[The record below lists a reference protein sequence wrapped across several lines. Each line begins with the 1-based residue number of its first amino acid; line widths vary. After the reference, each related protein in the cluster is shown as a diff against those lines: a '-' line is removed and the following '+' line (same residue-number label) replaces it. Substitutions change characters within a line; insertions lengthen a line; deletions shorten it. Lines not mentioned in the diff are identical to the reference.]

1 MKNIEKVL
9 SFGEKIILVFGILSG
24 AVVLFINVILR
35 NMGSSLTWAEEYAR
49 FAIIWITF
57 AGCGAA
63 VKEKAHMNISALYDV
78 LGNGGKFALEI
89 FFNSIG
95 LAFSGFMFYY
105 GIRLTEKTIQTM
117 QVSPTMML
125 PMWIV
130 YISVPIGGALM
141 ILRYV
146 TIIVASIKNRKELKG
161 SK

>member
-9 SFGEKIILVFGILSG
+9 SFGEKIIQVFGILSG
-24 AVVLFINVILR
+24 VVVQFINVILR
-35 NMGSSLTWAEEYAR
+35 NLGSSLTWAEEYAR

-78 LGNGGKFALEI
+78 LGSGGKFALEI

-105 GIRLTEKTIQTM
+105 GVRLTEKTIQTM

-130 YISVPIGGALM
+130 YISVPVGGALM
-141 ILRYV
+141 ILRYI
-146 TIIVASIKNRKELKG
+146 TIIVASIKNGKEL
-161 SK
+161 